1 VTVAR
6 KRNVH
11 IKELIPVGNYAVK
24 IVFDDGHSTG
34 LYAWSYLE
42 LLAREKEQRWTEY
55 LADLERKGLSRG

>member
-34 LYAWSYLE
+34 LYAWNYLE

-55 LADLERKGLSRG
+55 LAELERKGLSRG